1 MEKRITAIQYDAGKM
16 ESTKRIV
23 TFGFLLAVITY
34 SFLKGHIQWNKDS
47 MFILAFFGFSI
58 FILVVSMAGYKK
70 ERIKVLS
77 ASNWK
82 YRLYK
87 RKGVVAYFIVRGV
100 ITSLL
105 AITLFSLLMLRKD
118 ALNALSQKS
127 DILLYSFLVLFLVA
141 GMYHTLTIRYIFRNG
156 TPVFD
161 NVE

>member
-1 MEKRITAIQYDAGKM
+1 MEKHITSIQYNAGKI

-23 TFGFLLAVITY
+23 TFIFLLAVMTY
-34 SFLKGHIQWNKDS
+34 SVIKGHLQWNKDS
-47 MFILAFFGFSI
+47 IFILAFFGFSI
-58 FILVVSMAGYKK
+58 FILAVSMAGYKK
-70 ERIKVLS
+70 ERIRTLS

-87 RKGVVAYFIVRGV
+87 RKGVVAYFLVRGV

-118 ALNALSQKS
+118 ALSVLSQKS
-127 DILLYSFLVLFLVA
+127 NIFLYSFLVLTLVA
-141 GMYHTLTIRYIFRNG
+141 GVYHTLIIRYIFRNG

-161 NVE
+161 NVK